1 MKLHYQNGSE
11 VWSPEG
17 EVNKM
22 KPSSEQLLE
31 AYESLWN
38 NRIFDRNLSAREI
51 TASAIKRELKDELTH
66 PRVRV
71 EPDHKFYQAI
81 ERIVYSALSRDEKVA
96 LIQLYT
102 VILNDITE

>member
-1 MKLHYQNGSE
+1 
-11 VWSPEG
+11 
-17 EVNKM
+17 M

-38 NRIFDRNLSAREI
+38 NRILDRNSPAREI
-51 TASAIKRELKDELTH
+51 TSAAIIRELKDELTH

-71 EPDHKFYQAI
+71 KPEQKFYQAI

-96 LIQLYT
+96 LIQLYA
-102 VILNDITE
+102 VILNDIKE